1 MVSKTNA
8 SNMNQDFAL
17 RKEGSTQSPGI
28 ANILHAVYT
37 NPSSQAMPTR
47 GMAIDEMGAFAL
59 QSLPTAPT
67 KELYNPICQKEVHVN
82 PSFRTKYKLPK
93 KKPSPWFD
101 HGAYT
106 STI

>member
-1 MVSKTNA
+1 
-8 SNMNQDFAL
+8 MNQDFAL

-106 STI
+106 STL